1 MNWWKIARVAGKV
14 ALEIGVKNPTKKA
27 VIRKLEEELD
37 KLAVPHDTPM
47 SDEAKAKPS
56 NIDHEETL
64 P

>member
-37 KLAVPHDTPM
+37 KLAVPHDVPT
-47 SDEAKAKPS
+47 SGETEANPI
-56 NIDHEETL
+56 NVHHEETL